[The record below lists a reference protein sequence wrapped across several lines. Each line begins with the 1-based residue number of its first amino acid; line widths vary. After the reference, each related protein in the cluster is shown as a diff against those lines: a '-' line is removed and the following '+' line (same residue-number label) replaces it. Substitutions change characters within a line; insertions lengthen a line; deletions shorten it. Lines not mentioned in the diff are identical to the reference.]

1 MQSEIEQSDVSFN
14 IFGKG
19 DFDYELQALWMHMMG
34 EVMVLLVPYFTFAS
48 TYIATKA
55 HNMLTLMQ
63 DLCFKFLNV
72 MKGFVGKAKVIQ
84 MVADMMPLLVAT
96 FKIQNSGVVGY

>member
-1 MQSEIEQSDVSFN
+1 MNVAFPLNVAMQSEIEQSDVSSN
-14 IFGKG
+14 IFVRG

-34 EVMVLLVPYFTFAS
+34 EVTVVLAPFFTFAS

-63 DLCFKFLNV
+63 DLCFKSLDV
-72 MKGFVGKAKVIQ
+72 VKGFVRRANVIQ
-84 MVADMMPLLVAT
+84 MVSDMAT
-96 FKIQNSGVVGY
+96 SL